1 MSTPFIENARTRY
14 EQLGANEQRTVLLGG
29 VLFIVIALLGGL
41 LTLEHRADL
50 ARQGL
55 LQRQRDLAF
64 VQAASAEIL
73 AAGPVSVGSSSESLV
88 VVADRAARSAGLV
101 ENLTGSESTNEGV
114 LRTSFRGASFDA
126 LAGMTATL
134 LQQAGVTVQA
144 ASIEPAAEPGRVNAS
159 LTLNRATAR

>member
-1 MSTPFIENARTRY
+1 MTVAFVERARTRY
-14 EQLGANEQRTVLLGG
+14 DQLSSREQRTVLLGG
-29 VLFIVIALLGGL
+29 VLFIVIALLGGV

-73 AAGPVSVGSSSESLV
+73 AAGPVSVGSSSDSLV
-88 VVADRAARSAGLV
+88 VVADRAARAAGLV
-101 ENLTGSESTNEGV
+101 ENLSGSESTSEGV

-126 LAGMTATL
+126 LAGMVATL
-134 LQQAGVTVQA
+134 LQQAGVSVQA

-159 LTLNRATAR
+159 LTLSRATAR